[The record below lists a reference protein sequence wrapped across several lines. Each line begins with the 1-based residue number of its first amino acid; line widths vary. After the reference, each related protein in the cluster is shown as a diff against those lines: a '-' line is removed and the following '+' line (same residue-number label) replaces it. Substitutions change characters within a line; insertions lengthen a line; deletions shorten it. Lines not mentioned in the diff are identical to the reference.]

1 MERSVLHDA
10 SWITQHCSILDYL
23 YQPYVQEVEISLLG
37 KRDIPLQKIWL
48 KHNTAAS
55 AGEGETSGNSRW

>member
-1 MERSVLHDA
+1 MERSVLRDA
-10 SWITQHCSILDYL
+10 SWITQHYSILDYL

-48 KHNTAAS
+48 KHSPATSTVGAKTN
-55 AGEGETSGNSRW
+55 GEPR